1 MGTSHN
7 AIFFSFL
14 TTFCFALLL
23 LGILKLQVAWQA
35 VVFWGATQLENSPL
49 RKMLMKEERY

>member
-1 MGTSHN
+1 MGTSYK
-7 AIFFSFL
+7 AVFFRFL

-35 VVFWGATQLENSPL
+35 VVFWGAT
-49 RKMLMKEERY
+49 